1 MILMM
6 IVLILYNKILLIFIS
21 IDSRPV
27 LNELS
32 ILWKSIGSAIKVVFL
47 IAWNIMRS
55 SVEAKLKIAIGVAT
69 GIVIVVV
76 ITTVVLLRDHV
87 DNRDDYQSK
96 S

>member
-1 MILMM
+1 
-6 IVLILYNKILLIFIS
+6 
-21 IDSRPV
+21 
-27 LNELS
+27 
-32 ILWKSIGSAIKVVFL
+32 
-47 IAWNIMRS
+47 MRS

-69 GIVIVVV
+69 GIVLVVV